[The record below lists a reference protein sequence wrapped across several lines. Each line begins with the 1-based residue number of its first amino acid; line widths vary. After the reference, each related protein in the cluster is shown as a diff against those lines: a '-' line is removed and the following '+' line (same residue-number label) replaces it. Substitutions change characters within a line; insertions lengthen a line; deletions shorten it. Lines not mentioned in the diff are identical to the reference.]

1 MERVSVIL
9 DLKEHKGQ
17 ERIFA
22 LCAYH
27 SEINKILREIP
38 GAKFSATRRA
48 WHFPPVKE
56 LVEILKEKIRNIA
69 EIDVQPLR
77 KQLIARKQLPALV
90 ESHFASLI

>member
-1 MERVSVIL
+1 MEKILLRL
-9 DLKEHKGQ
+9 DLIEHKGH

-22 LCAYH
+22 CCNYH

-38 GAKFSATRRA
+38 GAKL
-48 WHFPPVKE
+48 PVKE
-56 LVEILKEKIRNIA
+56 LVEILKGKIKDIA

-90 ESHFASLI
+90 ESLFASLI